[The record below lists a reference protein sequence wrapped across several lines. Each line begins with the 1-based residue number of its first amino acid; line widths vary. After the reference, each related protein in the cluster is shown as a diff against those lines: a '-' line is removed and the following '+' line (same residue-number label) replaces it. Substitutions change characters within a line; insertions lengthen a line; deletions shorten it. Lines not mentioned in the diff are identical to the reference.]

1 MLEGGADASSSA
13 SASLAGKRGS
23 NWASLA
29 THDRPIPLRR
39 PIRLEC
45 AADEFR
51 LLDDGGGRVE
61 TRVPIG
67 VRTADSIDLLRQV
80 TALVSGAGWSIGNVD
95 CSVVCEQPKL
105 APARAAMQERLSAAV
120 GADVSV
126 KGRRAES
133 LGALGPEDL
142 AKVLGAQRLACEVA
156 ELPARG
162 HHRRAAA
169 GLRGSRNAPCVR
181 RDRRGGPGQPRVRHH
196 EHG

>member
-67 VRTADSIDLLRQV
+67 VRTADSIDLLVAAVHAKVNRGGM
-80 TALVSGAGWSIGNVD
+80 AGDRMYWKPELVLSETPDGRSRRED
-95 CSVVCEQPKL
+95 L
-105 APARAAMQERLSAAV
+105 ERLLVESGLETRPAAN
-120 GADVSV
+120 
-126 KGRRAES
+126 RS
-133 LGALGPEDL
+133 LVRPLPPIDRTGALPST
-142 AKVLGAQRLACEVA
+142 R
-156 ELPARG
+156 
-162 HHRRAAA
+162 
-169 GLRGSRNAPCVR
+169 
-181 RDRRGGPGQPRVRHH
+181 
-196 EHG
+196 